1 MYSGQIHLILGP
13 MFSGK
18 TSEMIRRIRRHTIA
32 KKKCVVIK
40 YSKDTRYNQKEE
52 KEEKVYTHD
61 LVSYKAVS
69 CEKLCQISKDLLG
82 NGNGNGDVDVI
93 GIDEGQF
100 FSDLVSFCE
109 YHANKGKLVIVAGL
123 DGTYQRKPFET
134 IINLLPLSETVIK
147 LNAVCIEC
155 RGDASFSK
163 RIGNEIQLE
172 VIGGADKYSAVCRKC
187 FFSSE

>member
-1 MYSGQIHLILGP
+1 

-18 TSEMIRRIRRHTIA
+18 SSEMIRRIRRHTIA
-32 KKKCVVIK
+32 KKKCIIIK
-40 YSKDTRYNQKEE
+40 YSKDTRYNGKEE

-61 LVSYKAVS
+61 LVSHKAVS
-69 CEKLCQISKDLLG
+69 CEKLYQLSKYLFD
-82 NGNGNGDVDVI
+82 NVDVI

-109 YHANKGKLVIVAGL
+109 DYANKGKLVIVAGL

-134 IINLLPLSETVIK
+134 IINLIPLSETVIK

-187 FFSSE
+187 FFFLVNNSSNSDTNKK